1 MNPPSFRR
9 PRAIPTLLGL
19 GLVAASTLGLTSIAT
34 PAIAAEAPVQIVLAP
49 SGGGVLQPGADLTI
63 TAALTNIGQSA
74 LDGGT
79 LNVALDREVI
89 DTRAGLSEWLS
100 PADASGNVD
109 DDAIVATVT
118 VPSLPP
124 GHEQLVAATIPAAQL
139 TLDGWGVRGI
149 SASLTLD
156 SKDKATARS
165 SVVINSGAAP
175 APVSVAVAIPLT
187 TQAGQT
193 GLIPAATLAT
203 ITSNDGLLTREL
215 DAVLNR
221 PVGIMLDPRIIAS
234 IRALGTTAP
243 ESATAWLDRLAS
255 ASNPIYPLSYADADL
270 SAMSQAGAAQVLAPS
285 SFAYA
290 LDKAN
295 FVDLP
300 PPTETPKPSTARLQP
315 GSSDST
321 TTTPTTPAPEPTP
334 TPTPSPVPSL
344 EQLLDWNY
352 SSTSLAWP
360 RDDTSVATDL
370 PFFAASGL
378 SSTILSSSNVS
389 FPDDAAPAGVAR
401 SGDSTV
407 LVSDDTV
414 SRALREAAGALTP
427 TERQRSL
434 SDLASGL
441 AVVADSGGSATPILA
456 TFDRSAPSDGNTL
469 SDALSTIEQ
478 LPWASPLPFDSLLTQ
493 TPSVNATVIDSR
505 EAPDRIA
512 QVASLLGS
520 ENQVAAFSSVLTDP
534 APLLGQNRADLL
546 SLLANSW
553 APNTGGWSVAVQS
566 RAEEVAKTLAG
577 VSIVA
582 GSPITLLGNTADMPV
597 LVQNTLPYPVNV
609 TLRLSPSNFRLV
621 VEDQV
626 TITVEARSSK
636 QARVPIKSGV
646 ANGDTTVRVELVS
659 PTGVLITPEPTYIPV
674 NVSADW
680 EVAGTWLVS
689 SVVALLLVVAAFR
702 LIRQRRRSQGAE
714 MSVDAD
720 DAAGTAGAAGK
731 DGAVGENKT
740 KGQDV

>member
-1 MNPPSFRR
+1 
-9 PRAIPTLLGL
+9 
-19 GLVAASTLGLTSIAT
+19 
-34 PAIAAEAPVQIVLAP
+34 VQIVLAP
-49 SGGGVLQPGADLTI
+49 AGGGVLQPGSDLTI
-63 TAALTNIGQSA
+63 TAALTNTGQDVLS
-74 LDGGT
+74 GGT

-100 PADASGNVD
+100 PADASRDVD
-109 DDAIVATVT
+109 DDAIIATVP
-118 VPSLPP
+118 VPSLSP

-156 SKDKATARS
+156 SRDTGTARS
-165 SVVINSGAAP
+165 SVVVNSGAAP

-203 ITSNDGLLTREL
+203 ITGNDGLLTREL
-215 DAVLNR
+215 DAVINR
-221 PVGIMLDPRIIAS
+221 PVGIMLDPRIVAS
-234 IRALGTTAP
+234 IRALGSSAP
-243 ESATAWLDRLAS
+243 DSATAWLDRLAS
-255 ASNPIYPLSYADADL
+255 ATNPIYPLGYADADL
-270 SAMSQAGAAQVLAPS
+270 SAMSQTGAAQVLAPI
-285 SFAYA
+285 SFDYA

-300 PPTETPKPSTARLQP
+300 TPTETPTPTTARLQP

-321 TTTPTTPAPEPTP
+321 TATPTTPAPDPTP

-344 EQLLDWNY
+344 EQLLAWNY
-352 SSTSLAWP
+352 TSTSLAWP
-360 RDDTSVATDL
+360 RDNTTVASDL
-370 PFFAASGL
+370 PFFAANGL
-378 SSTILSSSNVS
+378 NTTILSSSNVS
-389 FPDDAAPAGVAR
+389 FPDSAAPAGIAR
-401 SGDSTV
+401 SGGSTV

-441 AVVADSGGSATPILA
+441 AVVADSGGGSTPILA
-456 TFDRSAPSDGNTL
+456 TFDRSAPSDGSTL
-469 SDALSTIEQ
+469 GDALSTIEQ
-478 LPWASPLPFDSLLTQ
+478 LPWASPLPFDSLLAQ
-493 TPSVNATVIDSR
+493 TPSVNATIIDSP
-505 EAPDRIA
+505 ESADRTT
-512 QVASLLGS
+512 QVASMIAS
-520 ENQVAAFSSVLTDP
+520 ENQVAAFSSVFTDP

-546 SLLANSW
+546 ALLANSW
-553 APNTGGWSVAVQS
+553 APNSGGWSVAVQS

-609 TLRLSPSNFRLV
+609 TLRLAPSNFRLV

-636 QARVPIKSGV
+636 QARVPIKAGV
-646 ANGDTTVRVELVS
+646 ANGDTTVRVDLVS

-689 SVVALLLVVAAFR
+689 SVVALLLIVAAFR
-702 LIRQRRRSQGAE
+702 LIRRRRRNQDAE
-714 MSVDAD
+714 SST
-720 DAAGTAGAAGK
+720 DAAGRDQAESQN
-731 DGAVGENKT
+731 V
-740 KGQDV
+740 